1 MLTAKN
7 LEKIMELES
16 TLKAQYQQQLDTQ
29 SNQIKSLVS
38 EREKYEA
45 VALEEKQAR
54 ETLIATQLEKITSLT
69 SETTKKN
76 RVEQLNRELHN
87 RSENLQAEVT
97 KQTLRVKALQKDL
110 AQERE
115 ELKTLKKYDPV
126 KMKKNLDATKKKLT
140 ENQKTNELLQKSIN
154 KSKTEKSELQQKIKE
169 LETQLAELDV
179 TEDTEKT
186 EEAVAA

>member
-16 TLKAQYQQQLDTQ
+16 TLKAQYQLQLDGQ

-87 RSENLQAEVT
+87 RSENLQGEVT

-115 ELKTLKKYDPV
+115 ELKTLKKFDPA
-126 KMKKNLDATKKKLT
+126 KMKKNLDASKKKLS
-140 ENQKTNELLQKSIN
+140 ENVKTNELLQKSVN
-154 KSKTEKSELQQKIKE
+154 KSKVEKSELQQKIKE
-169 LETQLAELDV
+169 LKTQLAELDV